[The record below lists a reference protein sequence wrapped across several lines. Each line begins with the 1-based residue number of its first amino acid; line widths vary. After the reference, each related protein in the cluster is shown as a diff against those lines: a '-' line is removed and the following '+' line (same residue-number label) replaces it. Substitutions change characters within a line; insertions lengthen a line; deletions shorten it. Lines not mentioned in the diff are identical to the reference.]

1 MLYEKKKTNSCG
13 SCIHFYELEPIR
25 TGEQPTTLGSCWA
38 RNICYSETKACKW
51 YEPTNGDKICEQ

>member
-38 RNICYSETKACKW
+38 RNICYSETTACKW
-51 YEPTNGDKICEQ
+51 FEPTNGDKICEQ

>member
-1 MLYEKKKTNSCG
+1 MTRDKQTKQCGNCLY
-13 SCIHFYELEPIR
+13 FYELEPIR

-51 YEPTNGDKICEQ
+51 YKPTNGDKICEQ